1 MDMRDKELSP
11 SSFGEGVVA
20 DDTITNLSNESS
32 DNISNIV
39 VIDEGDV
46 VTVES
51 SVNNTVEGN
60 KNNRDK
66 NSNNSNKN
74 SNVSNSNN
82 ATNRFLSNESND
94 TIGNTEVIDEGDVVT
109 AENCVNNTDESTK
122 HNYDKNSNNSNKNSN
137 VNICSNAELS
147 NGQSQSQDSSSSDL
161 SQSVLLGDAE
171 MIEASG
177 VRKRGISSVD
187 VSSDGARTPVPASC
201 KGAKKRVSARASSQE
216 PRRAV
221 HANLPSAA
229 SSIPL
234 RKRS

>member
-1 MDMRDKELSP
+1 MKI
-11 SSFGEGVVA
+11 FVV
-20 DDTITNLSNESS
+20 ILRLSNE
-32 DNISNIV
+32 
-39 VIDEGDV
+39 
-46 VTVES
+46 
-51 SVNNTVEGN
+51 
-60 KNNRDK
+60 
-66 NSNNSNKN
+66 
-74 SNVSNSNN
+74 
-82 ATNRFLSNESND
+82 L
-94 TIGNTEVIDEGDVVT
+94 
-109 AENCVNNTDESTK
+109 
-122 HNYDKNSNNSNKNSN
+122 
-137 VNICSNAELS
+137 
-147 NGQSQSQDSSSSDL
+147 SQSQDSSSSDL

-187 VSSDGARTPVPASC
+187 VSSDGAPTRVPASR

>member
-74 SNVSNSNN
+74 SNM
-82 ATNRFLSNESND
+82 
-94 TIGNTEVIDEGDVVT
+94 
-109 AENCVNNTDESTK
+109 K
-122 HNYDKNSNNSNKNSN
+122 
-137 VNICSNAELS
+137 
-147 NGQSQSQDSSSSDL
+147 
-161 SQSVLLGDAE
+161 E
-171 MIEASG
+171 MLYA
-177 VRKRGISSVD
+177 VRCLK
-187 VSSDGARTPVPASC
+187 
-201 KGAKKRVSARASSQE
+201 
-216 PRRAV
+216 
-221 HANLPSAA
+221 
-229 SSIPL
+229 
-234 RKRS
+234 

>member
-1 MDMRDKELSP
+1 MARDCENPPPPKSWGTRVSSGGIAVEASGTAGGATAGVLDPTPAEASGRPLFSELQPSGSGVSLSWGSVMDMRDNKLSP
-11 SSFGEGVVA
+11 PSFGEGVVA
-20 DDTITNLSNESS
+20 DDTIRNLSNESN

-46 VTVES
+46 VAVES

-109 AENCVNNTDESTK
+109 AENCVNNTDESNK
-122 HNYDKNSNNSNKNSN
+122 HK
-137 VNICSNAELS
+137 
-147 NGQSQSQDSSSSDL
+147 
-161 SQSVLLGDAE
+161 
-171 MIEASG
+171 
-177 VRKRGISSVD
+177 
-187 VSSDGARTPVPASC
+187 
-201 KGAKKRVSARASSQE
+201 
-216 PRRAV
+216 
-221 HANLPSAA
+221 
-229 SSIPL
+229 
-234 RKRS
+234 